1 MADFKIDSIDEAKV
15 IAFPPDGNYIHTQI
29 SLAPG
34 ATEYRALNAL
44 QRFPVFALQFDPIV
58 RGEAAAAGDSIQWG
72 TQLVCAN
79 GSWWT
84 VVVLENR
91 SKVPL
96 SVVLKTTE
104 V

>member
-1 MADFKIDSIDEAKV
+1 
-15 IAFPPDGNYIHTQI
+15 
-29 SLAPG
+29 
-34 ATEYRALNAL
+34 
-44 QRFPVFALQFDPIV
+44 V